1 MSRRNPFDEIEEMF
15 EQMSDQF
22 GQFGQFDQMN
32 VPATQSLSVDLADH
46 DDEFEVTADLPGYD
60 REDIDLTVADR
71 TLRISAERDESM
83 KEDDGNYLRR
93 ERRRHSVSRSLSL
106 PEDVEEEEAS
116 AAYTNGVLTVTL
128 PKATSDED
136 SRSIDIN

>member
-22 GQFGQFDQMN
+22 GQFGQMN

-46 DDEFEVTADLPGYD
+46 DDKFEVTADLPGYD
-60 REDIDLTVADR
+60 REDIDLSVADR
-71 TLRISAERDESM
+71 TLRISAERDDSREES
-83 KEDDGNYLRR
+83 DGNYLRR